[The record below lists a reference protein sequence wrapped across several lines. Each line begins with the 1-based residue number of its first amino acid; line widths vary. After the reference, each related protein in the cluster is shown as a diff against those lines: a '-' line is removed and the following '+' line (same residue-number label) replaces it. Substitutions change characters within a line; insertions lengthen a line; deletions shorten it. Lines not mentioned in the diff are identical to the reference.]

1 MKKMYVK
8 VQFEGTEKM
17 YGYMSFDETI
27 AVGDTV
33 LVDANGRL
41 ALPTVAEIKDLN
53 ELNGNE
59 IEICKKYDIK
69 HILAKVDLTTYEK
82 GLEFEAKQKE
92 LMKRIEQ
99 RYAEVSEMA
108 KYKLIAESDEE
119 MKKLIAELE
128 AL

>member
-1 MKKMYVK
+1 
-8 VQFEGTEKM
+8 M

-41 ALPTVAEIKDLN
+41 ALPRVAEIKDLS

-69 HILAKVDLTTYEK
+69 QILAKVDLTAYEK

>member
-41 ALPTVAEIKDLN
+41 ALPTVAEIKDLS

-69 HILAKVDLTTYEK
+69 QILAKVDLTAYEK

>member
-8 VQFEGTEKM
+8 VQFDGTEKM
-17 YGYMSFDETI
+17 YGYVSYDETLKP
-27 AVGDTV
+27 GDKV
-33 LVDANGRL
+33 LVDANGRYEV
-41 ALPTVAEIKDLN
+41 PTVAEIKDIA

-59 IEICKKYDIK
+59 IDICKKYDVK
-69 HILAKVDLTTYEK
+69 MILSKVDFAAYESGREYEK
-82 GLEFEAKQKE
+82 KQKE

-99 RYAEVSEMA
+99 RYAEVSEMT
-108 KYKLIAESDEE
+108 KYKLMAENDEE